1 MAVKIIRAT
10 TIPASLKAFC
20 SGLPGELREELGAE
34 VVAVSSPEKALKE
47 YGSTEGVR
55 TVGVAM
61 ERHISPLRDLR
72 SLWSMIRVFRKE
84 RPDMVHSMTPKAGLI
99 SMMAA
104 WVCRVPVRIHTFT
117 GLVFPTSTGLKQKI
131 LMFTDGLTCACAT
144 HVIPEGEGVK
154 ADLTN
159 YGITRKPLRVLG
171 YGNVKGIDL
180 ERFNPTREEV
190 RAEALRIRKE
200 LRLSPDD
207 FVFVFIGRLVGDKGI
222 NELVEAFGRLQKVH
236 PEVRLILV
244 GPEEAELDP
253 LKGETM
259 AKIGSNDAIS
269 AVGRQS
275 DVRPWYAVAD
285 AFVFP
290 SYREGFPNCVIEAGA
305 MGLPSIVTDI
315 NGSREI
321 VLDGENGV
329 VIPSKDSGA
338 LYDAM
343 RDFIEDDDRRGRM
356 AAKAR
361 DLVASRFEQSYV
373 RGCLKDFY
381 RTVLFKH

>member
-1 MAVKIIRAT
+1 MFKIIRVT
-10 TIPASLKAFC
+10 TIPLSLKAFC

-34 VVAVSSPEKALKE
+34 VVAVSSPEKALEE

-104 WVCRVPVRIHTFT
+104 WMCRVPVRIHTFT
-117 GLVFPTSTGLKQKI
+117 GLVFPTSTGLKRKI

-171 YGNVKGIDL
+171 HGNVKGIDL
-180 ERFNPTREEV
+180 DRFDPTHEEV
-190 RAEALRIRKE
+190 REEALRIRKE
-200 LRLSPDD
+200 LGISPDD
-207 FVFVFIGRLVGDKGI
+207 FVFLFIGRLVGDKGI

-253 LKGETM
+253 LKRETM
-259 AKIGSNDAIS
+259 DEIGSNDAIS

-321 VLDGENGV
+321 IINGENGII
-329 VIPSKDSGA
+329 IPSKNSEA
-338 LYDAM
+338 LHDAM
-343 RDFIEDDDRRGRM
+343 KNMIEDNDNRKRM
-356 AAKAR
+356 ASKAR
-361 DLVASRFEQSYV
+361 GLIASRFEQSYV
-373 RGCLKDFY
+373 RQCLKDFY
-381 RTVLFKH
+381 RTLLK

>member
-1 MAVKIIRAT
+1 MMFKIIRVT
-10 TIPASLKAFC
+10 TIPLSLKAFC

-34 VVAVSSPEKALKE
+34 VVAVSSPEKGLVE
-47 YGSTEGVR
+47 YGSAEGVR
-55 TVGVAM
+55 TVGVPM

-131 LMFTDGLTCACAT
+131 LMFTDGMTCACAT

-222 NELVEAFGRLQKVH
+222 NELVEAFGRLQKEH

-259 AKIGSNDAIS
+259 AEICSNDAIS
-269 AVGRQS
+269 AVGKQS

-290 SYREGFPNCVIEAGA
+290 SYREGFPNCVMEAGA

-321 VLDGENGV
+321 ILDGENGV
-329 VIPSKDSGA
+329 VIPSKDSVA

-343 RDFIEDDDRRGRM
+343 RDFVEDDDRRGRM

-361 DLVASRFEQSYV
+361 ELVASRFEQSYV

>member
-34 VVAVSSPEKALKE
+34 VVAVSSPEKALVE

-55 TVGVAM
+55 TVGVPM

-72 SLWSMIRVFRKE
+72 SLWGMIRVFRKE

-171 YGNVKGIDL
+171 HGNVKGIDL
-180 ERFNPTREEV
+180 ERFDPTREEI
-190 RAEALRIRKE
+190 REEALRIRKE
-200 LRLSPDD
+200 LKLTPDD
-207 FVFVFIGRLVGDKGI
+207 FVFLFIGRRVGDKGI
-222 NELVEAFGRLQKVH
+222 NELVEAFGRLQKEH

-259 AKIGSNDAIS
+259 AEIRSNDAIS

-321 VLDGENGV
+321 ILDGENGV

-343 RDFIEDDDRRGRM
+343 RDFVEDDDRRGRM

-361 DLVASRFEQSYV
+361 ELIASRFEQSYV
-373 RGCLKDFY
+373 RQCLKDFY
-381 RTVLFKH
+381 RIVLK

>member
-1 MAVKIIRAT
+1 MFKIIRVT
-10 TIPASLKAFC
+10 TIPRSLKAFC

-34 VVAVSSPEKALKE
+34 VVAVSSPEKALVE
-47 YGSTEGVR
+47 YGSAEGVR

-117 GLVFPTSTGLKQKI
+117 GLVFPTSTGLKRKI

-171 YGNVKGIDL
+171 HGNVKGIDL
-180 ERFNPTREEV
+180 ERFDPTREEV

-200 LRLSPDD
+200 LGISPDD

-222 NELVEAFGRLQKVH
+222 NELVEAFGRLQKEH

-259 AKIGSNDAIS
+259 AEIGSNDAIS

-329 VIPSKDSGA
+329 VIPSKDSKA

-343 RDFIEDDDRRGRM
+343 RDFVEDDDRRGRM

-361 DLVASRFEQSYV
+361 ELMASRFEQSYV

>member
-1 MAVKIIRAT
+1 MFKIIRVT
-10 TIPASLKAFC
+10 TIPRSLKAFC

-34 VVAVSSPEKALKE
+34 VVAVSSPEKALVE
-47 YGSTEGVR
+47 YGSAEGVR
-55 TVGVAM
+55 TVGVPM

-84 RPDMVHSMTPKAGLI
+84 RPAMVHSMTPKAGLI

-171 YGNVKGIDL
+171 HGNVKGIDL
-180 ERFNPTREEV
+180 ERFDPTREEV

-200 LRLSPDD
+200 LGISPDD

-222 NELVEAFGRLQKVH
+222 NELVEAFGRLQKEH

-259 AKIGSNDAIS
+259 AEIGSNDAIS

-329 VIPSKDSGA
+329 VIPSKNSKA

-343 RDFIEDDDRRGRM
+343 RDFVEDDDRRGRM

-361 DLVASRFEQSYV
+361 ELMASRFEQSYV